1 MSRTRKPDSAPV
13 EAGLAAWM
21 CAHPEATL
29 REIEQAVDQQL
40 STYRAALIAE
50 AAQQARSLEPPDCP
64 TCGGVMHRDG
74 RRAIRQLTAHLGE
87 VLLEGQTW
95 RCPACGAGLFPPR

>member
-1 MSRTRKPDSAPV
+1 MSRTRKPESAPV

-29 REIEQAVDQQL
+29 REIEHAVDQQL
-40 STYRAALIAE
+40 SAYRAALIAE
-50 AAQQARSLEPPDCP
+50 AAQQVESPDPPDCP

-74 RRAIRQLTAHLGE
+74 QRAIRQLTAHQGE

>member
-1 MSRTRKPDSAPV
+1 MSRARKPDPATV
-13 EAGLAAWM
+13 DAGLAAWM
-21 CAHPEATL
+21 DAHPEATL
-29 REIEQAVDQQL
+29 REIEHAVDQQL

-74 RRAIRQLTAHLGE
+74 KRAIRQLTAHQGE
-87 VLLEGQTW
+87 VWLEGQTW
-95 RCPACGAGLFPPR
+95 RCPACGAGLFPPQ